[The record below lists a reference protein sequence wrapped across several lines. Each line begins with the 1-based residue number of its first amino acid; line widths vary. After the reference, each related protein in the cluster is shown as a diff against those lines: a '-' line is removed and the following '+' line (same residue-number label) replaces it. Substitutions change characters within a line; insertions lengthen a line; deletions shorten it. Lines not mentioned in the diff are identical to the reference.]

1 MDTTLTLIDL
11 CGAVALLLWGIH
23 MVQTG
28 VQRALGP
35 QLRRVLGVA
44 LANRV
49 KALAAGLGVTAL
61 LQSST
66 ATGLI
71 VASFAGSGLVAL
83 VPALAV
89 MLGANIGTTLIVQ
102 VLSFDV
108 ARAAPVLVLVG
119 VILFRRGSAPRTR
132 DLGRAAIGLGL
143 MLMALSRLI
152 EVITP
157 YEDVPAL
164 RVLLGA
170 VATDR
175 LVALVLGAV
184 LTWAAHSSVA
194 TVLLV
199 MSFTQGGVLP
209 FEAGMALVLGA
220 NLGSALNPVLEGARD
235 GEAAGRQVA
244 LGNLLTRALG
254 CAAALPCLGL
264 VGPLLVTWQP
274 DLSRA
279 VADAHT
285 AFNLVLAGI
294 ALPLLGPFAALLR
307 RMVPERIDAHDP
319 GQPIHLDAA
328 ALETPPVALGA
339 AGREALRMADVL
351 AEMMGG
357 AGEALTGGDR
367 ARVAQIRR
375 MDDTLDRLNAAI
387 KAYLIRL
394 DPEALSEADE
404 RRIAA
409 LLAFTTNL
417 EHAGDILSRNVMTH
431 AAKRLK
437 RGLAF
442 SPDGAAEVGALLTR
456 LQANLSAAGAA
467 FLTEDPRAARRLADE
482 KAVFRDLEA
491 RATEAHFRRLRAH
504 GGAAGTPVPAEAAAL
519 YPDLV
524 RDLKRVN
531 DHLVAGAAYPVLESR
546 GALRASRLEA
556 P

>member
-1 MDTTLTLIDL
+1 MDTTLTLLDL

-35 QLRRVLGVA
+35 HLRRLLGVA
-44 LANRV
+44 LGNRV

-66 ATGLI
+66 ATGLM
-71 VASFAGSGLVAL
+71 VASFAGAGLVAV

-108 ARAAPVLVLVG
+108 ARVAPVLVLVG
-119 VILFRRGSAPRTR
+119 VILFRRGSEPRTR

-143 MLMALSRLI
+143 MLMALSRLV

-175 LVALVLGAV
+175 LIALMLGAV

-194 TVLLV
+194 IVLLV
-199 MSFTQGGVLP
+199 MSFTQAGVLP

-235 GEAAGRQVA
+235 GEAAGRRVA
-244 LGNLLTRALG
+244 LGNLLTRAAG
-254 CAAALPCLGL
+254 CAVALPCLGL
-264 VGPLLVTWQP
+264 IGPLAVTWQP

-279 VADAHT
+279 VADFHT
-285 AFNLVLAGI
+285 AFNLALALVF
-294 ALPLLGPFAALLR
+294 LPLLGPFAALLR
-307 RMVPERIDAHDP
+307 RLVPERIDAHDP
-319 GQPIHLDAA
+319 GRPIHLDEA

-351 AEMMGG
+351 AEMMAG

-367 ARVAQIRR
+367 AKVTEIRR
-375 MDDTLDRLNAAI
+375 MDDTLDRLNGAI
-387 KAYLIRL
+387 KAYLVRL
-394 DPEALSEADE
+394 DPEALSEDDE

-409 LLAFTTNL
+409 LVTFTTNL

-442 SPDGAAEVGALLTR
+442 SSEGRTEVEALLAR
-456 LQANLSAAGAA
+456 LQANLGAAGAA

-491 RATEAHFRRLRAH
+491 RSTEAHFRRLREA
-504 GGAAGTPVPAEAAAL
+504 GGSAGAGPAEASAL

-531 DHLVAGAAYPVLESR
+531 DHLVAGAAYPILESR

>member
-1 MDTTLTLIDL
+1 MDTTLTLLDL

-35 QLRRVLGVA
+35 HLRRLLGVA
-44 LANRV
+44 LGNRV

-66 ATGLI
+66 ATGLM
-71 VASFAGSGLVAL
+71 VASFAGAGLVAV

-108 ARAAPVLVLVG
+108 ARVAPVLVLIG
-119 VILFRRGSAPRTR
+119 VILFRRGADPRTR

-143 MLMALSRLI
+143 MLMALARLV

-175 LVALVLGAV
+175 LIALMLGAV

-194 TVLLV
+194 IVLLV
-199 MSFTQGGVLP
+199 MSFTQAGVLP
-209 FEAGMALVLGA
+209 LEAGMALVLGA
-220 NLGSALNPVLEGARD
+220 NLGSALNPVLEGSRD
-235 GEAAGRQVA
+235 GEAAGRRVA
-244 LGNLLTRALG
+244 LGNLVTRALG
-254 CAAALPCLGL
+254 CAVALPCLGL
-264 VGPLLVTWQP
+264 IGPLLVTWQP

-279 VADAHT
+279 VADFHT
-285 AFNLVLAGI
+285 AFNLVLALVF
-294 ALPLLGPFAALLR
+294 LPLLDPFAALLR
-307 RMVPERIDAHDP
+307 RLVPERIDAHDP
-319 GQPIHLDAA
+319 GRPIHLDEA

-351 AEMMGG
+351 AEMTSG

-367 ARVAQIRR
+367 TRVAQIRR

-387 KAYLIRL
+387 KAYLVRL
-394 DPEALSEADE
+394 DPEALSEDDE
-404 RRIAA
+404 RRIAG
-409 LLAFTTNL
+409 LLAFTTHL

-437 RGLAF
+437 RGLTF
-442 SPDGAAEVGALLTR
+442 STDGKAEVGALLAR

-491 RATEAHFRRLRAH
+491 RATEAHFRRLRE
-504 GGAAGTPVPAEAAAL
+504 AGPGLGPAEATAL

-531 DHLVAGAAYPVLESR
+531 DHLVAGAAYPILETR
-546 GALRASRLEA
+546 GALRASRLEE